1 MQLPEVVSLR
11 TEYGVSLQ
19 KSMLESL
26 IGCTIVWGLKLSIVE
41 WGADPILAL
50 RNLFG
55 PADVMSDT
63 PRIRVVTKFS
73 AHPRP
78 EYQAIYPPSVFVTP
92 KPFGHHADIAR
103 CPSCFALHNFRASRQ
118 CAKQE
123 GKHTHTQMRH
133 TLRSKNRDTQFPN
146 LSESRT
152 KLLRVSRWC
161 GRSWCSSATAWSWR
175 RRRTRPWPPSR
186 KLQRTTENAAKSRQK
201 SMRFMKICFQLRI
214 SDDFT
219 VYLCRNRCSCQ

>member
-1 MQLPEVVSLR
+1 MDFCDTPVYLCNCRANRHTLCISRGSESLLIWGERPAGFEWVEISCSKNGPALLCALLMRTCIQLPEVVSLR

-26 IGCTIVWGLKLSIVE
+26 IGCTRVWGLKLSIVK

-50 RNLFG
+50 GTLFG
-55 PADVMSDT
+55 PADAMSDT

-92 KPFGHHADIAR
+92 KPFGHHAGITR
-103 CPSCFALHNFRASRQ
+103 CPSCFALHNFRASRR

-123 GKHTHTQMRH
+123 GKHTHTDETHTQIQEPRH
-133 TLRSKNRDTQFPN
+133 SIPQP
-146 LSESRT
+146 
-152 KLLRVSRWC
+152 V
-161 GRSWCSSATAWSWR
+161 GV
-175 RRRTRPWPPSR
+175 P
-186 KLQRTTENAAKSRQK
+186 
-201 SMRFMKICFQLRI
+201 
-214 SDDFT
+214 
-219 VYLCRNRCSCQ
+219 Y